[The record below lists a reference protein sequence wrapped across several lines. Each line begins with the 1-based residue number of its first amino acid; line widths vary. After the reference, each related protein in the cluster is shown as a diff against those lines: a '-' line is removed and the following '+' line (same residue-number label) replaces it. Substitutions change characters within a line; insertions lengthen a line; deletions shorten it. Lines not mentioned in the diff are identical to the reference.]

1 MKITHLYLEGYE
13 RVGPDAGGIPSIV
26 YRLALESAQRG
37 HDVTIIERNEADD
50 SGVPHDALDIRQV
63 KTRHQP
69 AQVEVQQSF
78 GYGRL
83 LLNRFRSLPSVLSE
97 VLADDAD
104 LLHVHTPFT
113 PNLLLKL
120 IPSLRTK
127 TVFTAHIG
135 AGRKRLGIEDGIGML
150 KYVSPDIELMKAVSQ
165 VVVLND
171 DIRTDIGDHFCISG
185 EKLNTI
191 PNGIDVEEYGTTSQ
205 SSTYA
210 HSDRQTVL
218 FVGTITERKGVR
230 TLVQSIERV
239 LNEHSDVEFVL
250 VGDTSVEQ
258 EYSSEIE
265 GMIQSKGLNDRVQ
278 LAGYVDLD
286 ELRALR
292 SEADLFVFPSYQ
304 EGSPVALAEAIA
316 SGLPIVASDI
326 GGNRLMVEDDENG
339 YLIAPGDDDELT
351 ARLTALLNSPDQILR
366 EMGVQSESIAK
377 ERLGWDQIVAQ
388 YHDVYDKVTNE

>member
-37 HDVTIIERNEADD
+37 HEVSIIERDEATD
-50 SGVPHDALDIRQV
+50 SGVPHDAIDIRRV

-69 AQVEVQQSF
+69 AQLEVQQSF

-83 LLNRFRSLPSVLSE
+83 LFNRLRSFPPILRE

-120 IPSLRTK
+120 VPSLRSK
-127 TVFTAHIG
+127 TIFTAHIG
-135 AGRKRLGIEDGIGML
+135 AGRERLGIEDGSGIL
-150 KYVSPDIELMKAVSQ
+150 KYLSPDIKLMDAVSQ
-165 VVVLND
+165 VVVLNNE
-171 DIRTDIGDHFCISG
+171 IRTDISDHFDISW
-185 EKLNTI
+185 ERMNTI
-191 PNGIDVEEYGTTSQ
+191 PNGIDIEEYGKTCQ

-210 HSDRQTVL
+210 HSDRRTVL

-230 TLVQSIERV
+230 TIVQSAEQV
-239 LNEHSDVEFVL
+239 LTEHSDVEFVL

-258 EYSSEIE
+258 EYSSEIKE
-265 GMIQSKGLNDRVQ
+265 MIQSKRLNDRVR

-292 SEADLFVFPSYQ
+292 SEADIFVFPSYQ

-326 GGNRLMVEDDENG
+326 GGNRLMVEEGENG
-339 YLIAPGDDDELT
+339 YLITPGDDDELAT
-351 ARLTALLNSPDQILR
+351 KLTALITSADRTIKD
-366 EMGVQSESIAK
+366 MGERSESIAK
-377 ERLGWDQIVAQ
+377 ERLEWGQIAAQ
-388 YHDVYDKVTNE
+388 YHDVYDEVRNE